1 MWETIARTSDVAGII
16 TFIVFIATVLIV
28 SSRTVRYK
36 RRIRRSL
43 ERGKG
48 LCAAL
53 IVSLKPGENIRGHV
67 ETYLKEKGIELVPAG
82 FKQGMEICEINVEGV
97 SLDTLPDLRKKFIAE
112 KRWLTSRG
120 ISEVHLF
127 YEGPVATAFFLADV
141 LNNWVPVYIYHF
153 NREGGY
159 ECWGLLTES
168 LERMATEEMIKEMSK
183 DA

>member
-67 ETYLKEKGIELVPAG
+67 EAFLKEKGME
-82 FKQGMEICEINVEGV
+82 MEIAEINAYGV
-97 SLDTLPDLRKKFIAE
+97 SLNTLPDLRKKFIAE

-127 YEGPVATAFFLADV
+127 YEGPVASAFFLADV

>member
-67 ETYLKEKGIELVPAG
+67 EAFLKEKGME
-82 FKQGMEICEINVEGV
+82 MEIAEINAYGV
-97 SLDTLPDLRKKFIAE
+97 SLNTLPDLRKKFIAE

>member
-67 ETYLKEKGIELVPAG
+67 EAFLKEKGME
-82 FKQGMEICEINVEGV
+82 MEIAEINAYGV
-97 SLDTLPDLRKKFIAE
+97 SLNTLPDLRKKFIAE

-168 LERMATEEMIKEMSK
+168 LERMATEEMIKEISK
-183 DA
+183 NA

>member
-82 FKQGMEICEINVEGV
+82 FKQGMEISEIDVDGV
-97 SLDTLPDLRKKFIAE
+97 SLDALPKLRRQFIAKKRELTE
-112 KRWLTSRG
+112 KG
-120 ISEVHLF
+120 VKEVHLF

-141 LNNWVPVYIYHF
+141 LNNWVPVYVYHF
-153 NREGGY
+153 HREAGY

-168 LERMATEEMIKEMSK
+168 LERMATEELIREVTK

>member
-53 IVSLKPGENIRGHV
+53 TVSLKPGENIRGHV
-67 ETYLKEKGIELVPAG
+67 EAFLKEKGME
-82 FKQGMEICEINVEGV
+82 MEIAEINAYGV
-97 SLDTLPDLRKKFIAE
+97 SLNTLTDLRKKFIAE

>member
-67 ETYLKEKGIELVPAG
+67 GDL
-82 FKQGMEICEINVEGV
+82 FK
-97 SLDTLPDLRKKFIAE
+97 
-112 KRWLTSRG
+112 
-120 ISEVHLF
+120 
-127 YEGPVATAFFLADV
+127 
-141 LNNWVPVYIYHF
+141 
-153 NREGGY
+153 REGY
-159 ECWGLLTES
+159 RACPCRL
-168 LERMATEEMIKEMSK
+168 
-183 DA
+183 

>member
-1 MWETIARTSDVAGII
+1 M
-16 TFIVFIATVLIV
+16 
-28 SSRTVRYK
+28 
-36 RRIRRSL
+36 
-43 ERGKG
+43 
-48 LCAAL
+48 
-53 IVSLKPGENIRGHV
+53 SLKPGENIRGQV
-67 ETYLKEKGIELVPAG
+67 ETYLKENGMA
-82 FKQGMEICEINVEGV
+82 MEISEIDVEGV
-97 SLDTLPDLRKKFIAE
+97 SLNTLPNLRKKFIAE

-168 LERMATEEMIKEMSK
+168 LERMATEEMIKEMSR

>member
-1 MWETIARTSDVAGII
+1 MWDTLDKIAIIAQII
-16 TFIVFIATVLIV
+16 TFVVFIGGIALLVTRAT
-28 SSRTVRYK
+28 RYK

-48 LCAAL
+48 LSVAL
-53 IVSLKPGENIRGHV
+53 TVSLKPGENIRGHV
-67 ETYLKEKGIELVPAG
+67 EAYLKDKGIELVPAG
-82 FKQGMEICEINVEGV
+82 FKQGMEISEIDVDGV
-97 SLDTLPDLRKKFIAE
+97 SLDALPKLRRQFIAKKRELTE
-112 KRWLTSRG
+112 KD
-120 ISEVHLF
+120 IKKVHLF

-159 ECWGLLTES
+159 ECWGFLTES
-168 LERMATEEMIKEMSK
+168 LERMATEELIREVAK